1 LVETPFF
8 VGILHRSRAFAM
20 LRLWSFLRKRL
31 LSFRWAFLGIA
42 DLLRHHP
49 NAWVHLLAA
58 IAVVSL
64 GVLFGV
70 SRIEWCLLVLCIAQV
85 LALEALNSAV
95 EYLADRISTEKHP
108 LLGKAKDIAAGAVL
122 LSAMGAA
129 VVGVLIFGPYLWMW
143 WQG

>member
-1 LVETPFF
+1 MNF
-8 VGILHRSRAFAM
+8 
-20 LRLWSFLRKRL
+20 WSFLKKRL

-49 NAWVHLLAA
+49 NAWIHFLAA
-58 IAVVSL
+58 ILVISL
-64 GVLFGV
+64 GILLGV
-70 SRIEWCLLVLCIAQV
+70 SHLEWCVLILCISQV
-85 LALEALNSAV
+85 LALEAVNSAI
-95 EYLADRISTEKHP
+95 EYLADRISMEQHP

-129 VVGVLIFGPYLWMW
+129 VVGGLIFVPHLWVW